1 MPTTRRLAAAGRP
14 FELSIRE
21 VKQLWWWQRDGAIMT
36 PKIRGQL
43 RHSFGLCPRHT
54 WAQFAAECE
63 LRGRPFSTAIL
74 YHDLLG
80 WAAQS
85 LREAPHRRS
94 SPPPITALQA
104 RDGCPTCQWLASSTA
119 PDDPS
124 FAERRQRVN
133 RLERTRGYLAESRP
147 VWTVR
152 SCPHCLDGQGLL
164 CRPHLLA
171 ADPASVDADAC
182 AARLLELGER
192 VSTLVAAMTVGGPVA
207 RTQDRAAL
215 VEALGWCT
223 GWGLV
228 QRLAALPAAGLG

>member
-1 MPTTRRLAAAGRP
+1 MTRELGAAGSP
-14 FELSIRE
+14 FELLIRE

-43 RHSFGLCPRHT
+43 RRAFGLCPRHT

-63 LRGRPFSTAIL
+63 LSGRPFSTAVL
-74 YHDLLG
+74 YHDLVG
-80 WAAQS
+80 WAAKA
-85 LREAPHRRS
+85 LREAPRRRS
-94 SPPPITALQA
+94 SPLPITALQA
-104 RDGCPTCQWLASSTA
+104 RECCPTCQWLASSTA

-124 FAERRQRVN
+124 FAERQQRVN
-133 RLERTRGYLAESRP
+133 RLERTRGYLAESRR
-147 VWTVR
+147 VSMAR

-182 AARLLELGER
+182 AAALVELGEL
-192 VSTLVAAMTVGGPVA
+192 VGTLIASMTVGGPVA

-215 VEALGWCT
+215 VEALGWCS
-223 GWGLV
+223 GWGLI

>member
-1 MPTTRRLAAAGRP
+1 MTRELAAGGRP

-36 PKIRGQL
+36 PRIRGQL
-43 RHSFGLCPRHT
+43 RRAFGLCPRHT
-54 WAQFAAECE
+54 WAHFAAECE

-74 YHDLLG
+74 YQDLVS

-85 LREAPHRRS
+85 LRQAPRRRS
-94 SPPPITALQA
+94 SPPPVTTLQT
-104 RDGCPTCQWLASSTA
+104 RERCSTCQWLVESTA
-119 PDDPS
+119 PEDPG
-124 FAERRQRVN
+124 FAERQERVN
-133 RLERTRGYLAESRP
+133 RLERTRGYLAESRR
-147 VWTVR
+147 VWLAR
-152 SCPHCLDGQGLL
+152 SCPHCLHGEGLI

-171 ADPASVDADAC
+171 VDPMSIDDGVC
-182 AARLLELGER
+182 AAALLELGEP
-192 VSTLVAAMTVGGPVA
+192 VGTLVAAMTVRGPVA

-228 QRLAALPAAGLG
+228 QQLARLPGRGVG